1 MTTIL
6 SNFLCG
12 AALICLGYLVVLFIL
27 WERPTRTYTAFF
39 GRLSIL
45 FGAVCA
51 LAMALKDG
59 AA

>member
-12 AALICLGYLVVLFIL
+12 AALPWLGYLVVLFVV
-27 WERPTRTYTAFF
+27 WERPNRTYTAFF
-39 GRLSIL
+39 FRLSIL

-51 LAMALKDG
+51 VAIAVKEG